1 MELLD
6 EVGVDEC
13 CEHEIRLASRA
24 FIYLL
29 RHKERHGQ
37 SVSFI
42 VPVNPFEFFYYFIS
56 PCMAERP
63 NPCL

>member
-6 EVGVDEC
+6 EVGVDKC
-13 CEHEIRLASRA
+13 CEHEIILASRA
-24 FIYLL
+24 FVYLL

-56 PCMAERP
+56 P
-63 NPCL
+63 

>member
-6 EVGVDEC
+6 EVGVDKC
-13 CEHEIRLASRA
+13 CELASRA
-24 FIYLL
+24 FVYLL

-56 PCMAERP
+56 PCVAERP
-63 NPCL
+63 SRPL